1 MEGGAS
7 EGGGE
12 EERRGTPPQEEGRY
26 DKQPGGADEAAEDSG
41 VTVLPVQEGGSAEQ
55 SDREQAEAGAGY
67 PVSQSGNSGTGAA
80 NPASNSDNG
89 TMPLPPHPSLHL
101 SVRLSDSDG
110 DGLRRAAEESD
121 EEDELIVL
129 DPEHPLMRRFQT
141 ALKNHLHKQLERLNM
156 DLREKMAIERSESD
170 HREELGVEL
179 YGIQQELARLQACL
193 EGRHETNAQ
202 AAAQRRQA
210 QDQLEGVR
218 SQYRTT
224 ASQAGKQ
231 RSHVSQLQSEVEN
244 LALRLFYM
252 QEVNADLRSD
262 ITAMKNASRKAY
274 SEKTQ
279 AEEQKHKQD
288 LYVERLTKHM
298 ERLTEQ
304 IALYEVQT
312 IAQSEETQ
320 AAKEALSEAQME
332 MDSLG
337 MERRQLLQQWNSSLV
352 GMRRRDDAYTAML
365 EALRTA
371 THQVRSLDTEIEGF
385 KKSITR
391 EGERNELL
399 TVLLNRTQ
407 LDSATSRKL
416 ISHSHSQQ
424 EMLQVQ
430 YSIYARTLQETEQT
444 LQRVNTECGVRQ
456 MEVSSLRKQTEKE
469 WVRRIELED
478 RIMSK
483 MQEHLT
489 HDKATKYSRR
499 LTDKMAAH
507 KREKETQLSRLENE
521 MAAVTLESSDV
532 TLRLEGLARTLA
544 SLETEMSR
552 RNELLGASEAR
563 ITKRVTVIERKQATI
578 NVYNKKIEQLI
589 ASTGH
594 EDLGPLE
601 IQASTLTKQ
610 LEGVGGEIK
619 EQQQLWLRQQGELV
633 RLTQEK
639 QARSAALLTL
649 QTQFTILQQRKVR
662 TESEIQQE
670 QREQAELERHMKELM
685 ADMLKLNSL
694 LSENRHLHQAL
705 EQGNVVMETD
715 FLHRLKEAER
725 DSIEMQMKLERIQ
738 EEKDRLFNSL
748 VESERQIML
757 WEKKTQLVKETRS
770 AVDSEVG
777 QGDIRTMRAEI
788 HRMEVRYGQLMKQQE
803 RLLREMEGVVARRE
817 TIVMRSETQA
827 RTDRKQPT
835 HTDFHGILQGLRR
848 KILDTQK
855 QAEECDRVLREL
867 QQGQASLSSSLR
879 DKQLQLGELHSA
891 RTVLTSDIQSL
902 QDTKER
908 NLARL
913 VSLQGRA
920 KQLQAVREGRYSA
933 LSTSEALEPALQR
946 QEERLHAVTTILHCV
961 QQEFPQHQ
969 GALRRLSLALAA
981 RLQTPIGQETH
992 RLLHD

>member
-1 MEGGAS
+1 MEGGGS

-12 EERRGTPPQEEGRY
+12 EERRGSPPQEEGKY
-26 DKQPGGADEAAEDSG
+26 NEQPGGADEAAEDSG
-41 VTVLPVQEGGSAEQ
+41 VTVLPGQEGGSAEQ

-80 NPASNSDNG
+80 FNPASNSDNG

-101 SVRLSDSDG
+101 SVPLSDSDA
-110 DGLRRAAEESD
+110 DGLRRAAEEGD

-141 ALKNHLHKQLERLNM
+141 ALRNHLHKQLERLNM
-156 DLREKMAIERSESD
+156 ELREKMAIERSESD

-304 IALYEVQT
+304 IALYKVQT

-337 MERRQLLQQWNSSLV
+337 MERKQLLQQWNSSLV
-352 GMRRRDDAYTAML
+352 GMRRRDDAYTAMV
-365 EALRTA
+365 EALRAA

-385 KKSITR
+385 KKSITQ

-399 TVLLNRTQ
+399 TVLLNRTR

-424 EMLQVQ
+424 EALQVQ
-430 YSIYARTLQETEQT
+430 YSIYMRTLQETEQT
-444 LQRVNTECGVRQ
+444 LQRGNTECGVRQ
-456 MEVSSLRKQTEKE
+456 VEVSSLRKQTEKE

-478 RIMSK
+478 RIVSK

-521 MAAVTLESSDV
+521 MAAVTLESSDL

-578 NVYNKKIEQLI
+578 NVYNKKIEQLV
-589 ASTGH
+589 ACTGH

-610 LEGVGGEIK
+610 LEAVGGEIK

-725 DSIEMQMKLERIQ
+725 NSIETQMKLERIQ

-757 WEKKTQLVKETRS
+757 WEKKTQLVRETRS

-817 TIVMRSETQA
+817 TIVMRSEAQA

-855 QAEECDRVLREL
+855 QAEECDGVLREL
-867 QQGQASLSSSLR
+867 QQGQASLSCSLR

-891 RTVLTSDIQSL
+891 RTVLTSDFQCL

-913 VSLQGRA
+913 VSLQGHA

-946 QEERLHAVTTILHCV
+946 QEERLHAVTTILHRV

-992 RLLHD
+992 

>member
-1 MEGGAS
+1 MEGGES

-12 EERRGTPPQEEGRY
+12 EERRGTPPQEEEK
-26 DKQPGGADEAAEDSG
+26 DDEQPGDADEAAEDSG
-41 VTVLPVQEGGSAEQ
+41 VTALPVQEGGSAEQ
-55 SDREQAEAGAGY
+55 SDREQAEAGADD
-67 PVSQSGNSGTGAA
+67 PVSQSGDNGTGA
-80 NPASNSDNG
+80 ASNSDNG

-101 SVRLSDSDG
+101 SVPLSDSDG
-110 DGLRRAAEESD
+110 DELRRAEED
-121 EEDELIVL
+121 DDGDELIVL
-129 DPEHPLMRRFQT
+129 DPEHPLMKRFQT
-141 ALKNHLHKQLERLNM
+141 ALKSHLHKQLERLNLE
-156 DLREKMAIERSESD
+156 LREKMAIERSESD

-193 EGRHETNAQ
+193 EDRHETNTQ

-224 ASQAGKQ
+224 ASQASKQ
-231 RSHVSQLQSEVEN
+231 RSH
-244 LALRLFYM
+244 
-252 QEVNADLRSD
+252 
-262 ITAMKNASRKAY
+262 AMKNASRKAH

-279 AEEQKHKQD
+279 AEEQKQKQD

-312 IAQSEETQ
+312 IAH
-320 AAKEALSEAQME
+320 
-332 MDSLG
+332 
-337 MERRQLLQQWNSSLV
+337 
-352 GMRRRDDAYTAML
+352 
-365 EALRTA
+365 TA

-391 EGERNELL
+391 EEERNELL

-407 LDSATSRKL
+407 LDSATSKKL
-416 ISHSHSQQ
+416 ISQSHSQQ
-424 EMLQVQ
+424 EALKAQ
-430 YSIYARTLQETEQT
+430 YSIYMRILQETEQT

-456 MEVSSLRKQTEKE
+456 MEVSSLRKQMEKE

-507 KREKETQLSRLENE
+507 KREKEAQLSCLENE
-521 MAAVTLESSDV
+521 MAAVTLERSNV

-552 RNELLGASEAR
+552 RNQLLSASEAR
-563 ITKRVTVIERKQATI
+563 ITKHVTVIERKQATI

-601 IQASTLTKQ
+601 IRASTLTKQ

-619 EQQQLWLRQQGELV
+619 EEQQLWLRQQGELV

-649 QTQFTILQQRKVR
+649 QTQCTILQQRKVR
-662 TESEIQQE
+662 TETEIQQE

-694 LSENRHLHQAL
+694 LSENRHLRQAL
-705 EQGNVVMETD
+705 EQGNVLMETD

-757 WEKKTQLVKETRS
+757 WEKKSQLVRETRS

-788 HRMEVRYGQLMKQQE
+788 HRMEVRYSQLMKQQE

-817 TIVMRSETQA
+817 TIVMRSEAQA
-827 RTDRKQPT
+827 RTNRKQPT

-848 KILDTQK
+848 NILDTQK
-855 QAEECDRVLREL
+855 QAEECDGVLREL
-867 QQGQASLSSSLR
+867 QQGQACLSSSLR

-891 RTVLTSDIQSL
+891 RTVLTSDFHCL

-933 LSTSEALEPALQR
+933 LSTGEALEPALRR
-946 QEERLHAVTTILHCV
+946 QEERLHTVATILHRV

-969 GALRRLSLALAA
+969 GALRRISLALAA
-981 RLQTPIGQETH
+981 RLQTPIGQET
-992 RLLHD
+992 L

>member
-1 MEGGAS
+1 M

-12 EERRGTPPQEEGRY
+12 EERRGTPPQEGRY
-26 DKQPGGADEAAEDSG
+26 DEQPGGADEAAEDSG

-218 SQYRTT
+218 SQYRTR

-424 EMLQVQ
+424 EALQVQ

-521 MAAVTLESSDV
+521 RAAVTLESSDV

-552 RNELLGASEAR
+552 RNELLSASEAR

-725 DSIEMQMKLERIQ
+725 DSIEMQVKLERIQ

-748 VESERQIML
+748 VESERQVML
-757 WEKKTQLVKETRS
+757 WEKKTQLVRETRS

-855 QAEECDRVLREL
+855 QAEECDGVLREL

-992 RLLHD
+992 

>member
-1 MEGGAS
+1 MEGGGS

-12 EERRGTPPQEEGRY
+12 EERRGTPPQEEGKY
-26 DKQPGGADEAAEDSG
+26 DEQPGGADEAAEDSG
-41 VTVLPVQEGGSAEQ
+41 VTVLPGQEGGSAEQ

-80 NPASNSDNG
+80 FNPASNSDNG

-101 SVRLSDSDG
+101 SVPLSDSDA
-110 DGLRRAAEESD
+110 DGLRRAADEGD

-141 ALKNHLHKQLERLNM
+141 ALRNHLHKQLERLNM
-156 DLREKMAIERSESD
+156 ELREKMAIERSESD

-304 IALYEVQT
+304 IALYKVQT

-337 MERRQLLQQWNSSLV
+337 MERKQLLQQWNSSLV

-365 EALRTA
+365 EALRAA

-385 KKSITR
+385 KKSITQ

-399 TVLLNRTQ
+399 TVLLNRSQ

-424 EMLQVQ
+424 EALQVQ
-430 YSIYARTLQETEQT
+430 YSIYMRTLQETEQT
-444 LQRVNTECGVRQ
+444 LQRVNTFFNDLCRQ
-456 MEVSSLRKQTEKE
+456 RKGPIENHTNRNATYETLLAQCITVFKPISVCASLSLSSPCQ
-469 WVRRIELED
+469 
-478 RIMSK
+478 
-483 MQEHLT
+483 
-489 HDKATKYSRR
+489 
-499 LTDKMAAH
+499 
-507 KREKETQLSRLENE
+507 ETQLSRLENE
-521 MAAVTLESSDV
+521 MAAVTLESSDL

-578 NVYNKKIEQLI
+578 NVYNKKIEQLV

-715 FLHRLKEAER
+715 FLHRLKAER
-725 DSIEMQMKLERIQ
+725 NSIETQMKLERIQ

-757 WEKKTQLVKETRS
+757 WEKKTQLVRETRS

-817 TIVMRSETQA
+817 TIVMRSEAQA

-855 QAEECDRVLREL
+855 QAEECDGVLREL
-867 QQGQASLSSSLR
+867 QQGQASLSCSLR

-891 RTVLTSDIQSL
+891 RTVLTSDFQCL

-913 VSLQGRA
+913 VSLQGHA

-946 QEERLHAVTTILHCV
+946 QEERLHAVTTILHRV

-969 GALRRLSLALAA
+969 GVLRRLSLALSGSGP
-981 RLQTPIGQETH
+981 RWSPLSRVIFGN
-992 RLLHD
+992 

>member
-1 MEGGAS
+1 MEGGES

-12 EERRGTPPQEEGRY
+12 EERRGTPPQEEEKC
-26 DKQPGGADEAAEDSG
+26 DEQPGDADEAAEDSG

-55 SDREQAEAGAGY
+55 SDREQAEAGADD
-67 PVSQSGNSGTGAA
+67 PVSQSGDNGTGA
-80 NPASNSDNG
+80 ASNSDNG

-101 SVRLSDSDG
+101 SVPLSDSDG
-110 DGLRRAAEESD
+110 DELRRAEED
-121 EEDELIVL
+121 DDGDELIVL
-129 DPEHPLMRRFQT
+129 DPEHPLMKRFQT
-141 ALKNHLHKQLERLNM
+141 ALKSHLHKQLERLNLE
-156 DLREKMAIERSESD
+156 LREKMAIERSESD

-193 EGRHETNAQ
+193 EDRHETNTQ

-244 LALRLFYM
+244 LALRLFYI

-262 ITAMKNASRKAY
+262 ITAMKNASRKAH

-332 MDSLG
+332 MDSLV
-337 MERRQLLQQWNSSLV
+337 MERKQLLQQWNSSLV

-365 EALRTA
+365 DALRTA

-391 EGERNELL
+391 EEERNELL

-407 LDSATSRKL
+407 LDSATSKKL
-416 ISHSHSQQ
+416 ISQSHSQQ
-424 EMLQVQ
+424 EALKAQ
-430 YSIYARTLQETEQT
+430 YSIYMRILQETEQT

-507 KREKETQLSRLENE
+507 KREKEAQLSCLENE
-521 MAAVTLESSDV
+521 MAAVTLERRNV

-552 RNELLGASEAR
+552 RNQLLSASEAR
-563 ITKRVTVIERKQATI
+563 ITKHVTVIERKQATI

-601 IQASTLTKQ
+601 IRASTLTKQ

-662 TESEIQQE
+662 TETEIQQE

-694 LSENRHLHQAL
+694 LSENRHLRQAL
-705 EQGNVVMETD
+705 EQGNVLMETD

-757 WEKKTQLVKETRS
+757 WEKKSQLVRETRS

-777 QGDIRTMRAEI
+777 QGDVRTMRAEI
-788 HRMEVRYGQLMKQQE
+788 HRMEVRYSQLMKQQE

-817 TIVMRSETQA
+817 TIVMRSEAQA
-827 RTDRKQPT
+827 RTNRKQPT

-848 KILDTQK
+848 NILDTQK
-855 QAEECDRVLREL
+855 QAEECDGVLREL
-867 QQGQASLSSSLR
+867 QQGQASLSGSLR

-891 RTVLTSDIQSL
+891 RTVLTSDFHCL

-933 LSTSEALEPALQR
+933 LSTGEALEPALQR
-946 QEERLHAVTTILHCV
+946 QEERLHTVATILHRV

-969 GALRRLSLALAA
+969 GALRRISLALAA
-981 RLQTPIGQETH
+981 RLQTPIGQET
-992 RLLHD
+992 L

>member
-1 MEGGAS
+1 R
-7 EGGGE
+7 GGGWL
-12 EERRGTPPQEEGRY
+12 P
-26 DKQPGGADEAAEDSG
+26 S
-41 VTVLPVQEGGSAEQ
+41 VTVRKQWY
-55 SDREQAEAGAGY
+55 R
-67 PVSQSGNSGTGAA
+67 
-80 NPASNSDNG
+80 
-89 TMPLPPHPSLHL
+89 PPSC
-101 SVRLSDSDG
+101 LSDER
-110 DGLRRAAEESD
+110 LT
-121 EEDELIVL
+121 VL
-129 DPEHPLMRRFQT
+129 SPICLQPLMRRFQT
-141 ALKNHLHKQLERLNM
+141 ALRNHLHKQLERLNM
-156 DLREKMAIERSESD
+156 ELREKVQSESD

-304 IALYEVQT
+304 IALYKVQT

-337 MERRQLLQQWNSSLV
+337 MERKQLLQQWNSSLV

-365 EALRTA
+365 EALRAA

-385 KKSITR
+385 KKSITQ

-399 TVLLNRTQ
+399 TVLLNRSQ

-424 EMLQVQ
+424 EALQVQ
-430 YSIYARTLQETEQT
+430 YSIYMRTLQETEQT
-444 LQRVNTECGVRQ
+444 LQRECGVRQ
-456 MEVSSLRKQTEKE
+456 VEVSSLRKQTEKE

-521 MAAVTLESSDV
+521 KAAVTLESSDL

-578 NVYNKKIEQLI
+578 NVYNKKIEQLV

-694 LSENRHLHQAL
+694 LSENRHLHQGL

-725 DSIEMQMKLERIQ
+725 NSIETQMKLERIQ

-757 WEKKTQLVKETRS
+757 WEKKTQLVRETRS

-817 TIVMRSETQA
+817 TIVMRSEAQA

-855 QAEECDRVLREL
+855 QAEECDGVLREL
-867 QQGQASLSSSLR
+867 QQGQASLSCSLR
-879 DKQLQLGELHSA
+879 DKQLQLGELQSA
-891 RTVLTSDIQSL
+891 RTVLTSDFQCL

-913 VSLQGRA
+913 VSLQGHA
-920 KQLQAVREGRYSA
+920 KQLQAVCEGRYSA

-946 QEERLHAVTTILHCV
+946 QEERLHAVTTILHRV

-969 GALRRLSLALAA
+969 GVLRRLSLALAA
-981 RLQTPIGQETH
+981 LNWLVPPPNKQSLTS
-992 RLLHD
+992 

>member
-1 MEGGAS
+1 M
-7 EGGGE
+7 
-12 EERRGTPPQEEGRY
+12 
-26 DKQPGGADEAAEDSG
+26 K
-41 VTVLPVQEGGSAEQ
+41 
-55 SDREQAEAGAGY
+55 
-67 PVSQSGNSGTGAA
+67 
-80 NPASNSDNG
+80 
-89 TMPLPPHPSLHL
+89 
-101 SVRLSDSDG
+101 
-110 DGLRRAAEESD
+110 
-121 EEDELIVL
+121 
-129 DPEHPLMRRFQT
+129 RFQT

-156 DLREKMAIERSESD
+156 ELREKMAIERSESD

-224 ASQAGKQ
+224 ASQACKQ

-252 QEVNADLRSD
+252 QEVNADLHSD

-298 ERLTEQ
+298 ERLTEK

-337 MERRQLLQQWNSSLV
+337 MERKQLLQQWNSSLV

-424 EMLQVQ
+424 EALQVQ
-430 YSIYARTLQETEQT
+430 YSIYMRTLQETEQT
-444 LQRVNTECGVRQ
+444 MQRECGLRQ

-499 LTDKMAAH
+499 LTDKTAAH

-521 MAAVTLESSDV
+521 MAAMTLEGSDV

-552 RNELLGASEAR
+552 RNELLSASEAR

-610 LEGVGGEIK
+610 LEGVGAEIK

-639 QARSAALLTL
+639 QARSATLLTL

-757 WEKKTQLVKETRS
+757 WEKKTQLVRETRS

-817 TIVMRSETQA
+817 TIVMRSEAQA

-855 QAEECDRVLREL
+855 QAEECDGVLREL
-867 QQGQASLSSSLR
+867 QQDQASLSSSLR

-891 RTVLTSDIQSL
+891 RNVLTSDFQCL

-946 QEERLHAVTTILHCV
+946 QEERLHAVATILHRV

-981 RLQTPIGQETH
+981 LNWLVPPPNKQSLTS
-992 RLLHD
+992 